1 MRELDGEAPPTS
13 ESEQARIAQL
23 HAEAEA
29 IEAEFEAADD
39 MPEDVDQ
46 RITAIDEELA
56 GLVERPLVYDPAE
69 MARAGVLVSIDSVG
83 SLYILRGFVRPEDEP
98 QADTGH
104 EQGEGRDGSHLPD
117 TGAASTLGI
126 NSGVQTAL
134 VTVGAAQAPE
144 PIEDEDDEIIKPLPD
159 RLVSEL
165 TAHRTLALQDAFAA
179 SPSTAFAA
187 VLHALVLSTFY
198 HGRTESCL
206 GLSVNHV
213 GFPHQ
218 PPGMKD
224 SPSAKAISAR
234 QADWKNRLPQSDKDL
249 WEALLHLDG
258 ADQATLFAH
267 CASFAVNAL
276 WEPTSRYDG
285 RVSAHMVQRR
295 IEHSHVLARAVGLD
309 MVAAGWK
316 PTVDTYLARVTK
328 PRILMAVAEAKGE
341 QTAGLIDHLKKGDMA
356 KEAERLLDDSGWL
369 PEPLRTPV
377 IDDLLAMSGD
387 KPDVDGREESNG
399 LPAFLDEEGDGTAD
413 DEEDL
418 PDSYAIAAE

>member
-1 MRELDGEAPPTS
+1 
-13 ESEQARIAQL
+13 
-23 HAEAEA
+23 
-29 IEAEFEAADD
+29 
-39 MPEDVDQ
+39 
-46 RITAIDEELA
+46 
-56 GLVERPLVYDPAE
+56 
-69 MARAGVLVSIDSVG
+69 
-83 SLYILRGFVRPEDEP
+83 
-98 QADTGH
+98 
-104 EQGEGRDGSHLPD
+104 
-117 TGAASTLGI
+117 
-126 NSGVQTAL
+126 
-134 VTVGAAQAPE
+134 
-144 PIEDEDDEIIKPLPD
+144 
-159 RLVSEL
+159 
-165 TAHRTLALQDAFAA
+165 
-179 SPSTAFAA
+179 
-187 VLHALVLSTFY
+187 
-198 HGRTESCL
+198 
-206 GLSVNHV
+206 
-213 GFPHQ
+213 
-218 PPGMKD
+218 
-224 SPSAKAISAR
+224 
-234 QADWKNRLPQSDKDL
+234 
-249 WEALLHLDG
+249 LHLDG